1 MRYIAIFVLCFGIA
15 FGVDCAA
22 QEESKDMQSSERD
35 GALIR
40 KAMIEFFTEPEK
52 DTYGDFLEEVQRNRA
67 VVNDYGFLIIGP
79 WVYEKDTNEMVRYLD
94 PEQWAGYEYET
105 TQAGHD
111 LILQVLNPD
120 KARVFNETQ
129 DIISDYKDNMKRENV
144 LKEIRPGDLLEYLY
158 ENSDKWRESEN
169 PVESIKTE
177 LKEMIKMF
185 KEEKFSRMQIYLPV
199 LS

>member
-22 QEESKDMQSSERD
+22 KEGSKDMQSSERD

-40 KAMIEFFTEPEK
+40 KAMIEFFSEPEK

-94 PEQWAGYEYET
+94 PEQGAGYEY
-105 TQAGHD
+105 HLR
-111 LILQVLNPD
+111 LIRRDNRWIVD
-120 KARVFNETQ
+120 KMYFV
-129 DIISDYKDNMKRENV
+129 
-144 LKEIRPGDLLEYLY
+144 EIFQTRTD
-158 ENSDKWRESEN
+158 
-169 PVESIKTE
+169 
-177 LKEMIKMF
+177 
-185 KEEKFSRMQIYLPV
+185 
-199 LS
+199 